1 MYRCLTL
8 YFFRNCSSL
17 PPDAAQ
23 NPRPQISAL
32 LTVRPA
38 SDSSSD
44 GLQHAPRGLQNG
56 IDLYPKPL
64 IEQRSPVQPYRHHF
78 RLGKAGKRRAAK
90 PRPSSGFLRLMREHQ
105 VKKDVFPEPLKQ
117 QPSDARFAMTT
128 TNQTKHLRRV
138 LSQPSPRPK
147 CCTPIDPTTERSTGK
162 TRSRPTAWA
171 LNFGSW

>member
-1 MYRCLTL
+1 MGFNYILNR
-8 YFFRNCSSL
+8 SL
-17 PPDAAQ
+17 NSAAPF
-23 NPRPQISAL
+23 NPIATIFS
-32 LTVRPA
+32 
-38 SDSSSD
+38 
-44 GLQHAPRGLQNG
+44 
-56 IDLYPKPL
+56 
-64 IEQRSPVQPYRHHF
+64 
-78 RLGKAGKRRAAK
+78 LGKAGKRRAAK

-162 TRSRPTAWA
+162 TRSHPTAWA